1 MLFDEIRFH
10 CVTCIS
16 VSLLH
21 KIYKCVFAS
30 LSVAGLTARLCV
42 KILSYKKINNNLF
55 ITVNNNNDN
64 LKSIIRELHTSLKSV
79 LFYFSFLKYMTR
91 CELQVG
97 AVTFQHTEAY
107 PGLK

>member
-1 MLFDEIRFH
+1 M
-10 CVTCIS
+10 CVCIFERGWFNS
-16 VSLLH
+16 SSLC
-21 KIYKCVFAS
+21 KSFAQ
-30 LSVAGLTARLCV
+30 
-42 KILSYKKINNNLF
+42 LSYKKINNNLF

-64 LKSIIRELHTSLKSV
+64 LKSIIHELHTSLKSV

-91 CELQVG
+91 CELQVC

>member
-1 MLFDEIRFH
+1 MKLGFIVLRS
-10 CVTCIS
+10 IS
-16 VSLLH
+16 VCLLH
-21 KIYKCVFAS
+21 KIHKCVFAS

-79 LFYFSFLKYMTR
+79 LFYFSFLNYTTR
-91 CELQVG
+91 CELVR
-97 AVTFQHTEAY
+97 
-107 PGLK
+107 